1 MTGVQDIDGD
11 GYGDY
16 VPLSAYFND
25 YSEEENTDNDEI
37 TILSSYMYYVG
48 RD

>member
-1 MTGVQDIDGD
+1 MV
-11 GYGDY
+11 
-16 VPLSAYFND
+16 SAYFND

-48 RD
+48 RDYKN